1 MSEHNQ
7 SGAVRL
13 QSMAL
18 VMAALIT
25 TGGAVT
31 SAFIQAGWIG
41 RPAAETA
48 TASRPAVAKPQAFF
62 AGTIEPPRPN
72 SLVAEEP
79 MVDIKPTIDPASFA
93 ALSQQS
99 SAPIGAGRASASPVA
114 HDSHADAKPAS
125 KLLDWGV
132 IPRLFQSKN

>member
-1 MSEHNQ
+1 
-7 SGAVRL
+7 
-13 QSMAL
+13 MAL

-41 RPAAETA
+41 RPTVETA
-48 TASRPAVAKPQAFF
+48 TASPSTIAKPQAFF
-62 AGTIEPPRPN
+62 AGTIEPPRST

-79 MVDIKPTIDPASFA
+79 MVDIKPTIDSAPFA

-99 SAPIGAGRASASPVA
+99 SAPIGAGRASASPIA
-114 HDSHADAKPAS
+114 HDSHPEAKPAA

>member
-1 MSEHNQ
+1 MSEHSQ
-7 SGAVRL
+7 SGAVRF

-31 SAFIQAGWIG
+31 IAINQAGWIG
-41 RPAAETA
+41 RPSAETA
-48 TASRPAVAKPQAFF
+48 SAIPPIAAKPQAFF
-62 AGTIEPPRPN
+62 AGTIEPPRAN

-79 MVDIKPTIDPASFA
+79 MVEIKPAVEPAAFQ
-93 ALSQQS
+93 ALAEQS

-114 HDSHADAKPAS
+114 HDSRPEAKPAA
-125 KLLDWGV
+125 KLSDWV
-132 IPRLFQSKN
+132 SRLFPSKN